1 MRAFPAVFS
10 ALVVGAAISLAG
22 CGGTKSQP
30 QSNNVY
36 VPDAPAAS
44 TDTATMTN
52 DTPPPMTVQPV
63 MSTTVGGPTVTITK
77 TVADN
82 FQAYLN
88 KVGRVGDGYYAIT
101 DDGGGGGSWACGEA
115 LCQGTFDGQAA
126 ALKSCSDANPGKT
139 CMIFAKDNRV
149 QVKYEVGQ

>member
-1 MRAFPAVFS
+1 MRAFPAVFC
-10 ALVVGAAISLAG
+10 ALALALAG
-22 CGGTKSQP
+22 CGSTKSQP
-30 QSNNVY
+30 QSDTVY
-36 VPDAPAAS
+36 VPDAPAPA
-44 TDTATMTN
+44 TQTGTMTN
-52 DTPPPMTVQPV
+52 DATPPTTIQPV
-63 MSTTVGGPTVTITK
+63 MSTTVGGPTVTITQ

-101 DDGGGGGSWACGEA
+101 EDGTGGGSWACGEA

-126 ALKSCSDANPGKT
+126 ALKSCFDANPGKT

-149 QVKYEVGQ
+149 QMKYEVAQ

>member
-1 MRAFPAVFS
+1 MRAFPAVFC
-10 ALVVGAAISLAG
+10 ALALALAG
-22 CGGTKSQP
+22 CGSTKSQP
-30 QSNNVY
+30 QSDTVY
-36 VPDAPAAS
+36 VPDAPAPA
-44 TDTATMTN
+44 TQTGTMTN
-52 DTPPPMTVQPV
+52 DATPPTTIQPV
-63 MSTTVGGPTVTITK
+63 MSTTVGGPTVTITQ

-101 DDGGGGGSWACGEA
+101 EDGTGGGSWACGEA
-115 LCQGTFDGQAA
+115 WCQGTFDGQAA

-149 QVKYEVGQ
+149 QMKYEVAQ